1 MPDKKRLLE
10 LALKG
15 LQSERERI
23 DGEIREISEQLNGR
37 PQPGNIGRAGSAAQP
52 RPHGRTYSAAQK
64 KEISDRM
71 RKYWAEKRKSA
82 KPGK

>member
-1 MPDKKRLLE
+1 MPDNKRLLE

-23 DGEIREISEQLNGR
+23 DSEIREISEQLNGR
-37 PQPGNIGRAGSAAQP
+37 SQGRSASRVEFAGRPKP

-64 KEISDRM
+64 REISERM
-71 RKYWAEKRKSA
+71 RKYWAEKRRKQ
-82 KPGK
+82 PR